1 MIGGLG
7 VSSLTGRQSIGH
19 VLFISSVFMTA
30 CCTVGVRRAGI
41 DGLHAAAIAAV
52 VSLLFYLPIY
62 FVFFEDDLF
71 AKPAADLVFQ
81 ALYQGVLTAA
91 ICLAPMAALSDFLG
105 ASRRRV
111 RCTWPDNNSV
121 DGYSRSWRV
130 AIERRMGRHHYH
142 YGRRLS
148 CQWRPSA
155 DTQVAPVRVK
165 GGGRSRC
172 KPVRAA
178 CRGGSPLYTLPS
190 HLVQSTAESSS

>member
-7 VSSLTGRQSIGH
+7 VSSPTGRQSIGH

-91 ICLAPMAALSDFLG
+91 ICLAL
-105 ASRRRV
+105 
-111 RCTWPDNNSV
+111 
-121 DGYSRSWRV
+121 
-130 AIERRMGRHHYH
+130 
-142 YGRRLS
+142 YGRAIRLFGRI
-148 CQWRPSA
+148 Q
-155 DTQVAPVRVK
+155 AP
-165 GGGRSRC
+165 RS
-172 KPVRAA
+172 
-178 CRGGSPLYTLPS
+178 L
-190 HLVQSTAESSS
+190 HLARQ